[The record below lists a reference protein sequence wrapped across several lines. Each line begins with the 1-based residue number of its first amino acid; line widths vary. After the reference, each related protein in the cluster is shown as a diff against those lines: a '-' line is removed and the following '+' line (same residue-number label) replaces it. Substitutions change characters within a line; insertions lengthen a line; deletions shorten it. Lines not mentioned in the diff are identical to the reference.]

1 MASPGSASLKQRVLR
16 AGGWSLAGHGL
27 GQAMRLGS
35 NLVMTRLLVPEMFGV
50 MAIALM
56 VTVIL
61 ALMSDI
67 GLRQNIVRSRRGDD
81 PAFLDTAWVIDIARG
96 VLLWC
101 VALLISLGLYL
112 AAQDGL
118 LPASS
123 VYANPQLPLVIAA
136 SSFAAVLIGLQS
148 TKMATAQ
155 RSFDQRRLVQIELVS
170 QLVALAVMVALGLA
184 TRSIWALVAGGLVGS
199 LVTTV
204 LSHAWLRGRRNRLR
218 WDPAAFREIRDFGKW
233 AFASSAVF
241 VLASAGDRLLLGGYA
256 DATTLGMYAIAAL
269 MIRAVEGVLN
279 KLYTSVSLPALSEI
293 ARNDPS
299 RLRAIYYRL
308 SVPVDVM
315 LLFVMGFLFLAGSL
329 VIEAL
334 YDPRYAAAGRM
345 LEVLSLSLFA
355 VRYGGALQVYAAVG
369 IPRYLTVINLVRC
382 AALYASVPLMYHLG
396 GTPAAIWAI
405 ALHSLTT
412 APLVY
417 FFNSRLKLNDFRRE
431 LVVVPALAL
440 GLACG
445 HAANLL
451 RSSIL

>member
-1 MASPGSASLKQRVLR
+1 MASDRSAPLKQRVLR

-27 GQAMRLGS
+27 GQAIRLGS

-50 MAIALM
+50 MAIAMM

-67 GLRQNIVRSRRGDD
+67 GLRQNIVRSTRGDD

-96 VLLWC
+96 VFLWIL
-101 VALLISLGLYL
+101 ALLLSLALHL
-112 AAQDGL
+112 AGRAGL
-118 LPASS
+118 LPATS
-123 VYANPQLPLVIAA
+123 VYSSPELPLVIAV

-148 TKMATAQ
+148 TKMASAQ
-155 RSFDQRRLVQIELVS
+155 RSFNQRRLVQIDLTS
-170 QLVALAVMVALGLA
+170 QLVALAVMFGLGLA

-199 LVTTV
+199 LTATV
-204 LSHAWLRGRRNRLR
+204 LSHAWMSGHRNRLR
-218 WDPAAFREIRDFGKW
+218 WDPAAFREILDFGKW

-256 DATTLGMYAIAAL
+256 DAGVLGLYAIAAL

-293 ARNDPS
+293 ARSDPS
-299 RLRAIYYRL
+299 RLRGMYYKL
-308 SVPVDVM
+308 SIPADIL
-315 LLFVMGFLFLAGSL
+315 LLFLMGFLFLAGRL
-329 VIEAL
+329 VIDLL
-334 YDPRYAAAGRM
+334 YDPRYAAAGPM
-345 LEVLSLSLFA
+345 LEVLSFSLFA

-369 IPRYLTVINLVRC
+369 IPRYLTVINVVRC
-382 AALYASVPLMYHLG
+382 VSLYASVPLLYRVG

-405 ALHSLTT
+405 ALHSLATV
-412 APLVY
+412 PLVY
-417 FFNSRLKLNDFRRE
+417 YFNSKLRLNDLRRE
-431 LVVVPALAL
+431 LVVLPALAL

-445 HAANLL
+445 YAVNLL
-451 RSSIL
+451 RDSLI

>member
-1 MASPGSASLKQRVLR
+1 MASAQAATLKQRVLR

-27 GQAMRLGS
+27 GQALRLGS

-67 GLRQNIVRSRRGDD
+67 GLRQNIVRSTRGDD
-81 PAFLDTAWVIDIARG
+81 PAFLDTAWAIDIARG

-101 VALLISLGLYL
+101 LALLLSLGLHL
-112 AAQDGL
+112 AGERGL
-118 LPASS
+118 LPPSS
-123 VYANPQLPLVIAA
+123 VYASPELPWVIAA

-155 RSFDQRRLVQIELVS
+155 RSFNQRRLVQIDLTS
-170 QLVALAVMVALGLA
+170 QLVALAVMVALGVA

-199 LVTTV
+199 LTTTV
-204 LSHAWLRGRRNRLR
+204 LSHVWMSGHRNRLR
-218 WDPAAFREIRDFGKW
+218 WDPAAFREIIDFGKW

-256 DATTLGMYAIAAL
+256 DAATLGLYAIAAL

-279 KLYTSVSLPALSEI
+279 KLYTSVSLPALSEV
-293 ARNDPS
+293 ARSNPA
-299 RLRAIYYRL
+299 RLREIYYKL

-315 LLFVMGFLFLAGSL
+315 LLFVMGFLFLAGGL

-369 IPRYLTVINLVRC
+369 IPRYLTVINVVRC
-382 AALYASVPLMYHLG
+382 AALYASVPLMYRLG

-405 ALHSLTT
+405 ALHSLVPV
-412 APLVY
+412 PLVY
-417 FFNSRLKLNDFRRE
+417 YFNSRLKLNDFRRE

-445 HAANLL
+445 YAANLL
-451 RSSIL
+451 RSSVL